1 MDALLRR
8 ERGAAA
14 VEFALVV
21 LLLVTLVF
29 GGLEFGRLWMMQ
41 SSLSQAAR
49 DAARELAIKKDTAD
63 VQARLDEVFIFG
75 SPTYTQS
82 SCPASSDPTVVDS
95 AQVVASYEAGF
106 MTGFFGDSLTLTG
119 EGTMRCGG

>member
-1 MDALLRR
+1 MEQHAQ

-21 LLLVTLVF
+21 LMLLTLVF

-49 DAARELAIKKDTAD
+49 DAARELAIKKDSAD

-75 SPTYTQS
+75 SPTYTQTA
-82 SCPASSDPTVVDS
+82 CPASSDPTVVDS
-95 AQVVASYEAGF
+95 AQVVASFEASF
-106 MTGFFGDSLTLTG
+106 MTGFFGDGLTLTG
-119 EGTMRCGG
+119 EGIMRCGG